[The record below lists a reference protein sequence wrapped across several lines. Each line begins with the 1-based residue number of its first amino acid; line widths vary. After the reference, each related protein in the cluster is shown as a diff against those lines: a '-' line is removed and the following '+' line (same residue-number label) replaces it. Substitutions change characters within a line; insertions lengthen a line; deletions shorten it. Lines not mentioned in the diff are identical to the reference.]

1 VCHVKLHVSP
11 YVPFKILQFVIV
23 EEPIANSRDNQDQ
36 LWLALQE
43 RLRDFDLTKNESK
56 IYVFL
61 SKHGPKKT
69 NRDFQRNK
77 NS

>member
-1 VCHVKLHVSP
+1 MKLHVSP
-11 YVPFKILQFVIV
+11 YVPFKILQFVVV
-23 EEPIANSRDNQDQ
+23 EEAIANSHDNQDH
-36 LWLALQE
+36 LVLALQE
-43 RLRDFDLTKNESK
+43 RLRDFGLTKNESK

-69 NRDFQRNK
+69 NRDFQRRE